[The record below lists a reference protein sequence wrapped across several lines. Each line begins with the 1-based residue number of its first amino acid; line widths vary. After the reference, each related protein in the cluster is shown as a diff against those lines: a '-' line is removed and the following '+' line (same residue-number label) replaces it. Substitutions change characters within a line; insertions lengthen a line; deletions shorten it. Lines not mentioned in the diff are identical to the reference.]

1 MRTNIVLNDELVAE
15 AFKCSDATTK
25 RELVNQALKDFIA
38 HHKRKNMLELVGKVN
53 IAEEYDYKALRQTE
67 N

>member
-15 AFKCSDATTK
+15 AFKYSDATTK
-25 RELVNQALKDFIA
+25 RDLVNQALKDFITL
-38 HHKRKNMLELVGKVN
+38 HKRKNLLELVGKVN
-53 IAEEYDYKALRQTE
+53 IAEDYDYKALRQTG